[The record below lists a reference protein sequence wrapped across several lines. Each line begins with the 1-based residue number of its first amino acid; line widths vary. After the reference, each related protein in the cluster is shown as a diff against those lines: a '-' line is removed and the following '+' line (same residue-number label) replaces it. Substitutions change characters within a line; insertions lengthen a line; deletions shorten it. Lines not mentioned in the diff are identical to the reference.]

1 MGNLLQVN
9 GSGAYNPNLQVAI
22 MHAWHVCSQDIWTV
36 YHLLSGDLLFHILL
50 GETYVKQSYFRQ
62 TAVKN
67 ALYFLI
73 LAVGFI
79 FQCH

>member
-9 GSGAYNPNLQVAI
+9 GWGAYNPNLQVAI
-22 MHAWHVCSQDIWTV
+22 MHARHVCSQDIWTV
-36 YHLLSGDLLFHILL
+36 YHLLSGDLLVHILL

-67 ALYFLI
+67 AWYFLT

-79 FQCH
+79 FQRH